1 MSRPKA
7 KRCPRCGQVK
17 SAGQFYRRRHGRRLS
32 PYCQP
37 CTRTA
42 SHEIGNRRR
51 QDPAAADQLRAVDR
65 GRQRRHRTLDGP
77 GPTGGDAAC
86 AG

>member
-1 MSRPKA
+1 MIAA

-17 SAGQFYRRRHGRRLS
+17 PADQFYRRRHGRRLS

-42 SHEIGNRRR
+42 ARQARKRRR
-51 QDPAAADQLRAVDR
+51 QDPVAVAQLRAVDR
-65 GRQRRHRTLDGP
+65 VRQRRRRALGRQQGADR
-77 GPTGGDAAC
+77 
-86 AG
+86 